1 MRHRPQ
7 AVTDLVVAR
16 RHDPRAEPDAPDAA
30 PAAAPDD
37 TRTDDPEGLP
47 MRYHHL
53 ARVGLV
59 KRVMMAERPGP
70 MRVVAR
76 EDDSAVRRDRRA
88 G

>member
-1 MRHRPQ
+1 MIPNPTT
-7 AVTDLVVAR
+7 AVVRSA
-16 RHDPRAEPDAPDAA
+16 APCWGQRTGWSSA